1 MPAYVYLLLCADGT
15 YYTGWTTD
23 VARRLA
29 THQRGQG
36 ARYTR
41 ARLPVT
47 LAYYEELAD
56 ARAARQREYRLR
68 RQSHAAKRTLAG
80 AHPPPAVL
88 PGPARPGT
96 KEARMSKLVDL
107 SVSAYVETLASSSPT
122 PGGGSASALSAA
134 MGAAMVAMAC
144 NLTLGREKFKA
155 VEAELREVLVQ
166 ATTLQR
172 NLLAAVDD
180 DTVAYDAVS
189 AAYKLPKGTDEEK
202 QARTAAIQQALQ
214 GASEV
219 PLRVARAAAEVARL
233 AKVAQAKAN
242 PNVAS
247 DAYVAELL
255 ARAGRDGAVANV
267 EINLGS
273 ITDSAFAER
282 MRAAVGQLR
291 EPSDG

>member
-1 MPAYVYLLLCADGT
+1 MAAYVYLLLCADGT

-29 THQRGQG
+29 THQRGRG

-68 RQSHAAKRTLAG
+68 HQSHAAKRTLAG
-80 AHPPPAVL
+80 AHPPPALL
-88 PGPARPGT
+88 PGPPRPDD
-96 KEARMSKLVDL
+96 KEACMSKLVDL
-107 SVSAYVETLASSSPT
+107 PVSAYVETLASSSPT

-134 MGAAMVAMAC
+134 MVAMAC
-144 NLTLGREKFKA
+144 NLTVGREKFKA
-155 VEAELREVLVQ
+155 VEAELHDVLVQ
-166 ATTLQR
+166 ATDLQR
-172 NLLAAVDD
+172 DLLAAVDD
-180 DTVAYDAVS
+180 DTTAYDAVS

-202 QARTAAIQQALQ
+202 QARTAAVQQALQ

-219 PLRVARAAAEVARL
+219 PLRVARAAAAVARL

-255 ARAGRDGAVANV
+255 ARAGRDGAIANV

-282 MRAAVGQLR
+282 MRAVVGQLR
-291 EPSDG
+291 EPGDG

>member
-1 MPAYVYLLLCADGT
+1 LAVAAYVYLLLCADGT

-47 LAYYEELAD
+47 LAYYEELPD

-68 RQSHAAKRTLAG
+68 HQSHAAKRALAG
-80 AHPPPAVL
+80 AHPPPALL
-88 PGPARPGT
+88 PGPAR
-96 KEARMSKLVDL
+96 KEAPMSKLVDL
-107 SVSAYVETLASSSPT
+107 PVSQYVETLASSSPT

-134 MGAAMVAMAC
+134 MGAALVAMAC
-144 NLTLGREKFKA
+144 NLTVGREKFKA
-155 VEAELREVLVQ
+155 VEAELQEVLVQ
-166 ATTLQR
+166 VTALQR
-172 NLLAAVDD
+172 DLLAAVDD
-180 DTVAYDAVS
+180 DTEAYDAVS
-189 AAYKLPKGTDEEK
+189 AAYKLSRGTDEEK

-219 PLRVARAAAEVARL
+219 PLRVARAAADVARL
-233 AKVAQAKAN
+233 AKVAQAKSN

-282 MRAAVGQLR
+282 MRAAIGQLR

>member
-1 MPAYVYLLLCADGT
+1 VAAYVYLLLCADGT

-88 PGPARPGT
+88 PGPARPGK

-107 SVSAYVETLASSSPT
+107 PVSAYVETLASSSPT

-166 ATTLQR
+166 ATDLQR
-172 NLLAAVDD
+172 DLLAAVDD
-180 DTVAYDAVS
+180 DTTAYDAVS
-189 AAYKLPKGTDEEK
+189 AAYKLPKGTGDEK
-202 QARTAAIQQALQ
+202 QARTAAVQQALQ

-233 AKVAQAKAN
+233 AKIAQAKAN

-255 ARAGRDGAVANV
+255 ARAGRDGAIANV

-273 ITDSAFAER
+273 ITDSVFAER

>member
-1 MPAYVYLLLCADGT
+1 VPAYVYLLLCADGT

-68 RQSHAAKRTLAG
+68 HQSHAAKRALAG
-80 AHPPPAVL
+80 AHPPPVLL
-88 PGPARPGT
+88 PGPPHVDD

-107 SVSAYVETLASSSPT
+107 PVSQYVETLASSSPT

-134 MGAAMVAMAC
+134 LGAALVAMAC
-144 NLTLGREKFKA
+144 NLTVGREKFKA
-155 VEAELREVLVQ
+155 VEAELHDVLVQ
-166 ATTLQR
+166 VTALQR
-172 NLLAAVDD
+172 DLLAAVDD

-189 AAYKLPKGTDEEK
+189 AAYKLPRSTDAEK

-219 PLRVARAAAEVARL
+219 PLRVARAAADVARL
-233 AKVAQAKAN
+233 AKVAQAKSN

-247 DAYVAELL
+247 DAFVAELL
-255 ARAGRDGAVANV
+255 ARAGRDGAIANV
-267 EINLGS
+267 EINLGAIS
-273 ITDSAFAER
+273 DSAYVEQ

-291 EPSDG
+291 EPGDG

>member
-1 MPAYVYLLLCADGT
+1 MAAYVYLLLCADGT

-68 RQSHAAKRTLAG
+68 HQSHATKRALAG
-80 AHPPPAVL
+80 AHPPPALL
-88 PGPARPGT
+88 PGPTR

-107 SVSAYVETLASSSPT
+107 PVSQYVETLASSSPT
-122 PGGGSASALSAA
+122 PGGGSASALSAS
-134 MGAAMVAMAC
+134 MGAALVAMAC
-144 NLTLGREKFKA
+144 NLTVGREKFKA
-155 VEAELREVLVQ
+155 VEAELQEVLVQ
-166 ATTLQR
+166 VTALQR
-172 NLLAAVDD
+172 DLLAAVDD
-180 DTVAYDAVS
+180 DTTAYDAVS
-189 AAYKLPKGTDEEK
+189 AAYKLPRGTDDEK

-219 PLRVARAAAEVARL
+219 PLRVARAAADVIRL
-233 AKVAQAKAN
+233 AKVAQAKSN

-255 ARAGRDGAVANV
+255 ARAGRDGAIANV

-291 EPSDG
+291 EPGDG